1 MLAWCSSGAASD
13 RVEMVRLAAKS
24 SSLPALAMNAPAVGL
39 LAAAP
44 RSAAVDADLLLIG
57 APEACVR
64 NGNAGSFDA
73 AMYVGHD
80 WMGWRALTIR
90 AADENL
96 LDLSVATRGGL
107 ACRGVVF
114 SMVPA
119 AAAGF
124 EFA

>member
-13 RVEMVRLAAKS
+13 RVEMVRLAANS

-44 RSAAVDADLLLIG
+44 RLAAVDADLLLIG

-80 WMGWRALTIR
+80 WMGWHALTIR

-107 ACRGVVF
+107 ACRDVVF